1 MSQLDYQKILTSN
14 PTKHL
19 RIAYENLKQNFDEIH
34 AKEYVSIY
42 EGQSIE
48 FLLENS
54 RYIFS
59 EPIYGLPYYESQIFA
74 LENVPVC
81 ASYYEDEADKISEML
96 EAAKDQMDEEE
107 YAAYEAVRDRLLEY
121 DKQSKNLRTMISYVS
136 EQVEELDP
144 KTTDSPMA
152 YLTFAPFMMEGSDD
166 SVAIADRI
174 SDIQALCYTENK
186 TNDEWKTLFDATV
199 AANMLTQDPV
209 YMEALR
215 HTTPTFRR
223 CVSILATESLEDR
236 IIHAQQVRGTD
247 EFFQEYVT
255 PQASVDAIFSLQNRS
270 ELYAEAFEEEREEV
284 DSLCGYGYH
293 LLNSVLMEEYAN
305 TMDPDQDASFFYKE
319 SPDTVAHALEYITKK
334 ADLYEEARG
343 NDNEELGEPS
353 PTARASAGYMR
364 EDPPKKPNP
373 STAQKVQ
380 FKFMDKEAKSYKAKQ
395 QRKEKMEEIKG
406 AASAALEV
414 PKGIKN
420 SIDNSVKEW
429 DSWDDE
435 RRRKY
440 IIKPGFRKKAF
451 RNLKLAM
458 LYGATTSYSVLMLPI
473 TMMVRHYSKQK
484 DRRIR
489 NQLRKELDTELEICK
504 AKIEDAETN
513 GDKKEKYKLMRIKSK
528 LEQERTRVL
537 TNSKYI

>member
-1 MSQLDYQKILTSN
+1 MSQFKKKITAFTAMLAFLSITGATAMAASVDDVINNTNNIGFSTSDNRLDVNVIGGQHGAVGQVDWNDFSVGKGE
-14 PTKHL
+14 HV
-19 RIAYENLKQNFDEIH
+19 NF
-34 AKEYVSIY
+34 
-42 EGQSIE
+42 G
-48 FLLENS
+48 
-54 RYIFS
+54 FS
-59 EPIYGLPYYESQIFA
+59 GLSQTVINRV
-74 LENVPVC
+74 LGG
-81 ASYYEDEADKISEML
+81 KL
-96 EAAKDQMDEEE
+96 
-107 YAAYEAVRDRLLEY
+107 
-121 DKQSKNLRTMISYVS
+121 
-136 EQVEELDP
+136 
-144 KTTDSPMA
+144 
-152 YLTFAPFMMEGSDD
+152 
-166 SVAIADRI
+166 
-174 SDIQALCYTENK
+174 SDIQGK
-186 TNDEWKTLFDATV
+186 ITNSCINGGACDSYAATGKVILINPAGVMFGAGSMVDLNSFTVSTFDFKGAQNLR
-199 AANMLTQDPV
+199 NM
-209 YMEALR
+209 
-215 HTTPTFRR
+215 
-223 CVSILATESLEDR
+223 TESQMAAYQANVLNKLSP
-236 IIHAQQVRGTD
+236 
-247 EFFQEYVT
+247 T
-255 PQASVDAIFSLQNRS
+255 PEVNGENRVHGS
-270 ELYAEAFEEEREEV
+270 ITFDSNYTEAFEEEREEV

-293 LLNSVLMEEYAN
+293 LLNSILMEEYAN
-305 TMDPDQDASFFYKE
+305 TMDPDRDASFFYKE
-319 SPDTVAHALEYITKK
+319 SPDTVAHALEYIAKK

-420 SIDNSVKEW
+420 SIDDSVKEW

-458 LYGATTSYSVLMLPI
+458 LYGATTSYSILMLPI